1 MLCSSV
7 GKFVSLSW
15 LDLPLLGDTGRMTA
29 PHAPDPRDEIA
40 RRLDALRE
48 GKGLSMSDLA
58 SLAGIKIGVLS
69 NLHTGRRKGHNM
81 RLGVAAKVCQ
91 ALGAKVGRD
100 LLGEEELP
108 LPPGLDLA
116 QMTAAEK
123 DNLLIRLMAEVL
135 RQGLQIPPTL
145 VPRRDDDAETRRR
158 PRGRAAPRSRGRG
171 RRSPGDGNE

>member
-1 MLCSSV
+1 
-7 GKFVSLSW
+7 
-15 LDLPLLGDTGRMTA
+15 MTA
-29 PHAPDPRDEIA
+29 PQAHDPRDEIA
-40 RRLDALRE
+40 RRLDDLRE
-48 GKGLSMSDLA
+48 AKGLSMSEVA
-58 SLAGIKIGVLS
+58 SLAGVKIGVLS
-69 NLHTGRRKGHNM
+69 NLHTGRRKGRSM
-81 RLGVAAKVCQ
+81 KLWVAKQICEV
-91 ALGAKVGRD
+91 LGAKVGRD

-171 RRSPGDGNE
+171 RRSDRDGDD